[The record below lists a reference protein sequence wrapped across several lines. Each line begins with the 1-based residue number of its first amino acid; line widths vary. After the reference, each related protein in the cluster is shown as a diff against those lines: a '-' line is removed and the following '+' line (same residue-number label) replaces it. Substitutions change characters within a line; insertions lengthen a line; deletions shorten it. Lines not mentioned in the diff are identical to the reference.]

1 MELSRGP
8 MAEEV
13 VNVEE
18 LALARILED
27 CLNGMSRGETDLDA
41 LASRYPDARDEIRP
55 LLDIASLLGERSAA
69 APAYPLQLF
78 DDLKQ
83 RLLSQHSAA

>member
-1 MELSRGP
+1 
-8 MAEEV
+8 
-13 VNVEE
+13 VEE
-18 LALARILED
+18 MALARILEN
-27 CLNGMSRGETDLDA
+27 CLDDMSRGETDLDA
-41 LASRYPDARDEIRP
+41 LASQHADARDEIRP

-69 APAYPLQLF
+69 APPYPLQLF